1 MARVGHFPLGIYPSF
16 IAGMLPRLP
25 DQLRHQVAMLAE
37 FEPRF
42 RQVLTGGL
50 RVDVRQSMD
59 LYRRIEGWVRAATM
73 EANEA
78 R

>member
-50 RVDVRQSMD
+50 RDG
-59 LYRRIEGWVRAATM
+59 RRRWPYGPGQP
-73 EANEA
+73 
-78 R
+78 